1 MEFVTLARFFLV
13 LQVEFRGHPKGRGKQ
28 WAKDPE
34 DFIRIQR
41 LRAQRQ
47 SQSWPQHVPDPDQI
61 LL

>member
-1 MEFVTLARFFLV
+1 MEFVTVFLSTTGR
-13 LQVEFRGHPKGRGKQ
+13 EGTPPKGRGKQ

-34 DFIRIQR
+34 DFTRIQR
-41 LRAQRQ
+41 LRAQWQ